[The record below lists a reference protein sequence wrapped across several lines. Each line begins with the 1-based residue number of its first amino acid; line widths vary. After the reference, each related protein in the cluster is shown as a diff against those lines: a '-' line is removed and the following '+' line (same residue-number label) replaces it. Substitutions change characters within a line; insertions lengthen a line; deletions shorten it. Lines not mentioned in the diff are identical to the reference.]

1 MAERLSAKSAWKL
14 KSALQKTSQTK
25 PTKVGPA
32 RVTRIESDGSV
43 WVRLPGSN
51 ADTPVNGQL
60 LSTSRVGDTVSV
72 RIENGRLSL
81 VGNASAPSVGQQQ
94 VDATVQPVSRQVS
107 YAMQAA
113 ELATTYAMEAQ
124 ESAALAD
131 ASAKAAGESA
141 YTAGVAAD
149 GALLGLST
157 VQDVID
163 VTEWLSTHSSATED
177 TSVVADKEYYVRDVA
192 TGALSR
198 VEEAVDPFALGW
210 VEAEQSADAAMD
222 TAKTYYALDD
232 ATGTLTPV
240 ADVVDPSDLGW
251 YEVEASADTEAVD
264 GKTYYELDAET
275 GELTPVDEVPEGAD
289 PSELGWYE
297 VSATSDTTMTGG
309 KSYYTVDAESGVASP
324 VSPVVLGWWE
334 ISTTADNRMVDD
346 KGYYVLDSETG
357 VASPIDPSALGWWEM
372 GDAVVQFIGSHLA
385 QTDHGLNVMASGQSG
400 HIHIGTLKDVEDGG
414 EYGTYVVGEDSVPE
428 ARFGVHTRIG
438 REDGMHVDITSD
450 ISEDLEHDVHQHKLF
465 SIANAGDAPVMY
477 VEYDDET
484 GESTVYMTNAIVVQD
499 LRFGDWMWYERANG
513 NMSVRW
519 TGDDA

>member
-1 MAERLSAKSAWKL
+1 MAEKLSAKSAWKL
-14 KSALQKTSQTK
+14 NNALKKSAATK
-25 PTKVGPA
+25 PTKVGTA
-32 RVTRIESDGSV
+32 RVTRRGSDGSM

-51 ADTPVNGQL
+51 VDTPVNGQV
-60 LSTSRVGDTVSV
+60 LSDAAVGDTVSV

-81 VGNASAPSVGQQQ
+81 MGNATTPAVGQQQ
-94 VDATVQPVSRQVS
+94 VNTTVQPVSRQAT

-163 VTEWLSTHSSATED
+163 VIEWLSTHSSATED
-177 TSVVADKEYYVRDVA
+177 TSVVADKEYYVRDA
-192 TGALSR
+192 TTGALSR

-210 VEAEQSADAAMD
+210 VEAEQSADTAMD
-222 TAKTYYALDD
+222 TAKTYYALND

-251 YEVEASADTEAVD
+251 YEAEASADTEAVD

-297 VSATSDTTMTGG
+297 VSATSDTTMTDG
-309 KSYYTVDAESGVASP
+309 KLYYTVDAESGVASP
-324 VSPVVLGWWE
+324 VSPVVIGWWE

-346 KGYYVLDSETG
+346 KGYYALDSETG
-357 VASPIDPSALGWWEM
+357 VASPIDPFALGWWEM

-400 HIHIGTLKDVEDGG
+400 HIHIGTLKDGG
-414 EYGTYVVGEDSVPE
+414 EYGTYVVGEDGVPE

-450 ISEDLEHDVHQHKLF
+450 ISEDLEHDVHQHKLL

-484 GESTVYMTNAIVVQD
+484 RESTVYMTNAIVVQD